1 MGYPFPMGKEHAHI
15 SESDRVHASFGGFKL
30 PEDKPAL
37 DAWAASLPSW
47 KGPAI
52 LLVDLDA
59 FFASVEQLDHPEW
72 KGKPV
77 IVGGSPMKRGI
88 VSTCSYEARKY
99 GVHSAMPSSQAARLC
114 PDAIWTEGHF
124 SRYRELSDKVMGI
137 LYDESPKLMQV
148 SIDEAFLDVSPTR
161 VNRYHPVF
169 VAKRIQERVD
179 ALGISCSIGL
189 GSSKSV
195 AKIAS
200 NMEKPHGVTV
210 VWPGTEAEFF
220 KPLPVGEMSGIG
232 PVAQKRLRDFGIRKL
247 GELANA
253 DEDVLRS
260 VFGKNSQ
267 LMRNRLLG
275 IDSAVS
281 PDNEQA
287 KSISN
292 EISVS
297 ESVSCRRDVEALMT
311 TMAHKVGR
319 RLRRRKINGSTLH
332 LKLRYE
338 NLKIRTCQRRVV
350 DLGNNELSW
359 LPILNSMLDELWHE
373 GVPIRLV
380 GVGVSGFDADAPAQE
395 ALFEMPEDIAA
406 TRNNEKINANLKARA
421 DEAEKLLQ
429 ASDAIAARFGEGAL
443 RFGHEIRSYGN
454 TTGSSAKNPAD
465 YKN

>member
-1 MGYPFPMGKEHAHI
+1 MGYPFLMGKEHAHI
-15 SESDRVHASFGGFKL
+15 SECDRVHASFGGFKL
-30 PEDKPAL
+30 PSDVQAL
-37 DAWAASLPSW
+37 QTWVATLPKW
-47 KGPAI
+47 QGPAI

-77 IVGGSPMKRGI
+77 IVGGSPKRRGI

-99 GVHSAMPSSQAARLC
+99 GIHSAMPSSQAARLC
-114 PDAIWTEGHF
+114 PNAIWTEGHF

-137 LYDESPKLMQV
+137 LYAESPKLMQV

-161 VNRYHPVF
+161 VNKSHPVF
-169 VAKRIQERVD
+169 VAKRIQEQVD
-179 ALGISCSIGL
+179 ELGISCSIGL

-210 VWPGTEAEFF
+210 VWPGTEADFF
-220 KPLPVGEMSGIG
+220 KPIPVGEMSGIG

-260 VFGKNSQ
+260 VFGKNAQ
-267 LMRNRLLG
+267 LMRNRLRG
-275 IDSAVS
+275 IDSVVN
-281 PDNEQA
+281 PDEGPA

-297 ESVSCRRDVEALMT
+297 ESVSSRRDVEALMT

-319 RLRRRKINGSTLH
+319 RLRRRELTGSTLH
-332 LKLRYE
+332 LKVRYE
-338 NLKIRTCQRRVV
+338 NLKIRTCQRRVP
-350 DLGNNELSW
+350 DLGTNELTW
-359 LPILNSMLDELWHE
+359 LPILSSMLDELWHE
-373 GVPIRLV
+373 GVSLRLV

-395 ALFEMPEDIAA
+395 ALFELPEDKAGSHDDE
-406 TRNNEKINANLKARA
+406 RINANLKARA
-421 DEAEKLLQ
+421 GEAERLLQ